1 MNRIFLILMLSMG
14 TLSAQKKPNQLSA
27 RADQLYRDSNYTDAE
42 EYYRKANAINPDFN
56 SQYNIG
62 NSLYQQG
69 RFSEA
74 KLAYERAAS
83 QKDAVDHKKAMA
95 HYNLGNTQMNLQK
108 YESAIDN
115 YKESLRIQ
123 PNDQATKI
131 NLAKALQLQKIQQQQ
146 QQQQQQG
153 DQNQPNKNSEQNQK
167 KPNDPQNQEN
177 KADNQHQK
185 NQNNQQESEHNG
197 TQQEKPMSQ
206 QEETDNKSGL
216 KKQEA
221 EQILKMI
228 DAKDK
233 KIKEKLQNV
242 RKKSSNK
249 DKDW

>member
-1 MNRIFLILMLSMG
+1 MNRIFLILMLSLG

-74 KLAYERAAS
+74 KLAYERATS

-146 QQQQQQG
+146 QQQQQG

-167 KPNDPQNQEN
+167 KPNDPQDQEN

>member
-146 QQQQQQG
+146 QQQQQG

-167 KPNDPQNQEN
+167 KPNDPQDQEN

>member
-27 RADQLYRDSNYTDAE
+27 KADQLYRDSNYTDAE

-146 QQQQQQG
+146 QQQQQG